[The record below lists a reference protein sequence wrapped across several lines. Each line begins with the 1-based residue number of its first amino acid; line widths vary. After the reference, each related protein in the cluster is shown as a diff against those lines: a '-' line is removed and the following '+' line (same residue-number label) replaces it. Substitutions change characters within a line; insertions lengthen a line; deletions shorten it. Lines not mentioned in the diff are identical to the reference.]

1 MWPYHEITREEF
13 EIIKD
18 HIEEIMIAHGAEVF
32 EVDLPYEQGTTTIII
47 GKEPIE
53 WTGHRRVF
61 KYRDLYYW
69 IDEVC
74 YPQKPFIVAEIG
86 TYDELMKNTMDESE
100 PFPYD
105 LTEQEM
111 EDEVSYFLGEKPYPE
126 T

>member
-13 EIIKD
+13 EKIKD

-53 WTGHRRVF
+53 WT
-61 KYRDLYYW
+61 
-69 IDEVC
+69 
-74 YPQKPFIVAEIG
+74 
-86 TYDELMKNTMDESE
+86 
-100 PFPYD
+100 FPYD

-111 EDEVSYFLGEKPYPE
+111 EDEVSYFLGEKPYSE